1 MKSPFRVG
9 HARDANVLA
18 AQGVEMHFEGLAAL
32 QQVDLRLPRGE
43 VLGLIGPNGA
53 GKTTLVNIM
62 SGFQRPSRGSVR
74 LDDAVVTRLSP
85 SERTR
90 RGIARTFQSVRIFSG
105 LTVLENVEVGAVGV
119 GMPRH
124 RARALAWELLEYMH
138 MTP

>member
-53 GKTTLVNIM
+53 GKTTPANPT
-62 SGFQRPSRGSVR
+62 SRFQRPSRSSVR
-74 LDDAVVTRLSP
+74 LEDAVVTRFSP

-90 RGIARTFQSVRIFSG
+90 RGIGQTFQR
-105 LTVLENVEVGAVGV
+105 VGISSDGTA
-119 GMPRH
+119 PAH
-124 RARALAWELLEYMH
+124 S
-138 MTP
+138 